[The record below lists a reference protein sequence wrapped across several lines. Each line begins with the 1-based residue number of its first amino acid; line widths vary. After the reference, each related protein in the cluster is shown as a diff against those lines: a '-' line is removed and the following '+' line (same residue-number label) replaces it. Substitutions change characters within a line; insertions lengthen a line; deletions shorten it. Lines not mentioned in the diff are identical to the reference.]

1 MTLKIAP
8 QLSVTQ
14 FALLISTWGKD
25 WARYH
30 LFKYRGTTRQYIL
43 IHMFPL
49 SSSVVVCTGWQDVQY
64 THLGI
69 ENITYC
75 AYKQ

>member
-1 MTLKIAP
+1 MALKIAP

-30 LFKYRGTTRQYIL
+30 LFKYRGDHNAVYSDPHVSFEFICGSVHRMAGCAIYPSWNREHYIL
-43 IHMFPL
+43 CL
-49 SSSVVVCTGWQDVQY
+49 
-64 THLGI
+64 
-69 ENITYC
+69 
-75 AYKQ
+75 